1 MKTDLS
7 ITRSQLDGI
16 AAFITVANRRSFRA
30 AADELGVSPSAVS
43 QIIRGL
49 ESRIGVALLT
59 RTTRRVG
66 LTEAGERFLSEVSP
80 AIQALRGAMQTAQTL
95 SDEPAGLLRLN
106 VPRAASGS
114 LLDSLIPDFCAAHP
128 LVQVE
133 IFADDH
139 LSDIVS
145 EGFDA
150 GIRLAARLQADMMA
164 VRLTPPFSFLVVG
177 SPTYFAKHGSP
188 QHPRDL
194 GSHRCI
200 GFRSKTNEAVY
211 RWQFSRRGRNI
222 DVAVTGPLIVNDW
235 AMAAR
240 AASLGM
246 GLAYV
251 PGPVAA
257 PLIEDGQ
264 LVGVLEAFCLKS
276 DGAFLYYPSHDLI
289 LPKLKAFV
297 EFLRAH
303 SRTASSRW
311 AAS

>member
-1 MKTDLS
+1 MV
-7 ITRSQLDGI
+7 
-16 AAFITVANRRSFRA
+16 AFIAVANHRSFRA

-49 ESRIGVALLT
+49 ESRTGVALLT

-66 LTEAGERFLSEVSP
+66 LTEAGERFLGEVSP
-80 AIQALRGAMQTAQTL
+80 AIQALQGAMLAAQKL
-95 SDEPAGLLRLN
+95 SGEPTGLLRLN
-106 VPRAASGS
+106 VPRAASAS
-114 LLDSLIPDFCAAHP
+114 LLDPLVRDFCAAHP
-128 LVQVE
+128 LIQVE

-145 EGFDA
+145 QGFDA
-150 GIRLAARLQADMMA
+150 GIRLAARVQADMIA

-188 QHPRDL
+188 RHPGDL

-211 RWQFSRRGRNI
+211 RWQFSRRGRNM

-257 PLIEDGQ
+257 PLIETSQ
-264 LVGVLEAFCLKS
+264 LVGVLEEFCPKS
-276 DGAFLYYPSHDLI
+276 DGAFLYYPSRDLA
-289 LPKLKAFV
+289 LPKLRAFV
-297 EFLRAH
+297 DFLRAYAK
-303 SRTASSRW
+303 TASNRW
-311 AAS
+311 VSS